1 MNLIKATV
9 NDFDRLT
16 QFYRDAILNTEKMN
30 IYAKWIYGKHPTDEM
45 ILRYIEEGAMYFCEK
60 DGFIVSAVAVTPC
73 QSDDYHNIDWKIHLS
88 DDEAAVVHILC
99 VNPKLQKQG
108 VAKRLCSLSLNLAET
123 QTKKRCGWTR
133 FPATP
138 PLTVFT
144 KVWVLRKEVSS
155 VGLPKMP
162 AGRIFSCMNLFCKT
176 AIGSEIF
183 RKILR
188 KLRSR

>member
-45 ILRYIEEGAMYFCEK
+45 ILQYIEEGAMYFCEK

-108 VAKRLCSLSLNLAET
+108 VAKKTMQLVIELSRNANKKAVRLDALSCNSPAHRLYEGLGFE
-123 QTKKRCGWTR
+123 KRGQRRW
-133 FPATP
+133 
-138 PLTVFT
+138 FT
-144 KVWVLRKEVSS
+144 EN
-155 VGLPKMP
+155 
-162 AGRIFSCMNLFCKT
+162 AGRTDFFLYEF
-176 AIGSEIF
+176 
-183 RKILR
+183 IL
-188 KLRSR
+188 